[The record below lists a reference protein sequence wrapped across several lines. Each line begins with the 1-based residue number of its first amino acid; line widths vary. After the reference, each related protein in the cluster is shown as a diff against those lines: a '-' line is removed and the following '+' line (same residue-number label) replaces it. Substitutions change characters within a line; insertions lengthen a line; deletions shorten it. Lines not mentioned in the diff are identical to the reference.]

1 MPTKLSTGKVRRVY
15 EFIKEN
21 RDHYDTKMM
30 CRVLDVTRSGY
41 YAWLLSRFRVELKR
55 TYGSSG

>member
-21 RDHYDTKMM
+21 RDHY
-30 CRVLDVTRSGY
+30 RS
-41 YAWLLSRFRVELKR
+41 ARIATLCLCEA
-55 TYGSSG
+55 T